1 MDGVVD
7 PLPPGR
13 WPLAPDPEPGMP
25 PESPAAMPVQSLT
38 TFDPATR
45 RPLRVAGE
53 LRWRRILVFG
63 GATLLTGVATWGME
77 QALSVGGMTPLE
89 AVVLLLFAVNL
100 AWIALTFVSS
110 VAGAAT
116 IITRRAQA
124 RATRHWPAS
133 VGKTAVLMPAYNE
146 DPERV
151 FAALEAM
158 ATGVAAIAPGLT
170 FDWFV
175 LSDTTDPRAA
185 IAEESAFIALR
196 ARIGQR
202 ARLYYRRR
210 SRNVARKAGNIAD
223 FCKRWGGAYDYLLML
238 DADSLMDPETIV
250 ELTRRMA
257 FDPDAGLIQTVP
269 RLIRGTTLMARVHQ
283 FAGRVYGPVISS
295 GLAWWTGSEGN
306 YWGHNAIVRRE
317 AFVGSAGLP
326 TLDGPRPFGGH
337 ILSHDFVE
345 AALIRRAGW
354 KVVIADDLAGSYEE
368 TPPSLIDFAIRDRR
382 WCQGNLQHTRIVTA
396 RGLHWVSR
404 FHLVSG
410 IFSYMSSLL
419 WVMLIFAGLA
429 MAVQAKFT
437 PTDYFDDPFQIFP
450 TWPKLDSALEVRLL
464 AFTVLVLL
472 APRILGLVV
481 LLTDRDG
488 RRDSGGAA
496 NLIVGSLFE
505 TLVSTLVAPIV
516 MVMQSAAIVS
526 IVRGRD
532 GGWSPQRRDDG
543 RYPISLLWR
552 RHRAHV
558 ISGAL
563 LAWAAWYVSID
574 ILLFLCPV
582 VFGLLVSVPISLATG
597 SRKVG
602 RSVRRTGLL
611 RTPEE
616 GSRPVVER
624 AAVRARAAH
633 RFAMAEGQDIR
644 TFLADHSRRRH
655 HLAIVDSRG
664 HRRPGEVDPM
674 EAVVAVKVNEAT
686 TLDEAL
692 AFLRPEEQAVALGTR
707 ALFEKLSSLSAG
719 RAVA

>member
-1 MDGVVD
+1 MDGVTN
-7 PLPPGR
+7 PLPAGR
-13 WPLAPDPEPGMP
+13 WPLAADPEPGMP
-25 PESPAAMPVQSLT
+25 PESPAAMPVQSLR
-38 TFDPATR
+38 TFDASSR
-45 RPLRVAGE
+45 RALPVTSAY
-53 LRWRRILVFG
+53 RWRRIAVFG
-63 GATLLTGVATWGME
+63 GATLITGLATWGME
-77 QALSVGGMTPLE
+77 QALSLGGITPLE
-89 AVVLLLFAVNL
+89 AIVLVLFAVNL
-100 AWIALTFVSS
+100 AWISLTFVAS
-110 VAGAAT
+110 VAGATT
-116 IITRRAQA
+116 IVARRAQG
-124 RATRHWPAS
+124 RAPRSWPAI
-133 VGKTAVLMPAYNE
+133 VGRTAVLMPAYNE

-158 ATGVAAIAPGLT
+158 ATGVTAVSPGLT
-170 FDWFV
+170 YDWFV
-175 LSDTTDPRAA
+175 LSDTTDPQAA

-202 ARLYYRRR
+202 AHVYYRRR

-223 FCKRWGGAYDYLLML
+223 FCRRWGGGYDYLLML
-238 DADSLMDPETIV
+238 DADSLMEPATIV

-257 FDPDAGLIQTVP
+257 ADPDAGLIQTVP

-306 YWGHNAIVRRE
+306 YWGHNAIVRRA

-354 KVVIADDLAGSYEE
+354 KVVIADDLEGSYEE

-382 WCQGNLQHTRIVTA
+382 WCQGNLQHARIVSA

-450 TWPKLDSALEVRLL
+450 TWPKLDSALELRLL
-464 AFTVLVLL
+464 AFTALVLL
-472 APRILGLVV
+472 APRILGLIV
-481 LLTDRDG
+481 LLTDRNG

-496 NLIVGSLFE
+496 NLILGSLFE
-505 TLVSTLVAPIV
+505 TLVSTLIAPIV
-516 MVMQSAAIVS
+516 MVMQSAAIIS
-526 IVRGRD
+526 ILRGRD
-532 GGWSPQRRDDG
+532 AGWHPQRRDDG
-543 RYPISLLWR
+543 RYPLSVLWR
-552 RHRAHV
+552 RHRGHMLA
-558 ISGAL
+558 GAL
-563 LAWAAWYVSID
+563 LAWAAWYVSVD

-582 VFGLLVSVPISLATG
+582 VSGLLFAVPISLAAG

-616 GSRPVVER
+616 GSRPAIER
-624 AAVRARAAH
+624 AAVRTRAIH
-633 RFAMAEGQDIR
+633 RFALAEGQDIR
-644 TFLADHSRRRH
+644 TFLADLSRRRH
-655 HLAIVDSRG
+655 HLAIVDSPR
-664 HRRPGEVDPM
+664 HRRPGDVDAV
-674 EAVVAVKVNEAT
+674 EAVVAAKVSEAT

-692 AFLRPEEQAVALGTR
+692 DFLRPEEQAVALGTL
-707 ALFEKLSSLSAG
+707 ALFERLSTLSG
-719 RAVA
+719 SRAVA